1 MTAAEAVMGKSLPF
15 DYERLA
21 ECIADG
27 RKDEVVIDF
36 ARLLSAHY
44 GRMVKHFSSGSVDP
58 HNNKT
63 LFLEAADIWC
73 RRVLA
78 PVRDRAA
85 MGQSRG
91 RTVTDPK
98 EIIEHYLTPWYEALK
113 LEDPSRYRM
122 RDMGPAPV
130 YAGTE
135 DDATCL
141 MLSICAS
148 VDVTPIR
155 FKVGKN
161 GGKVARTWG
170 KVHADG
176 NWYDSDVND
185 PLLVL
190 GEHHEFEDYDEVEV
204 PL

>member
-1 MTAAEAVMGKSLPF
+1 MGKALPF
-15 DYERLA
+15 DYRELA
-21 ECIADG
+21 ECIAAG

-44 GRMVKHFSSGSVDP
+44 ARMVKHFSNGEVDP
-58 HNNKT
+58 HNNKA
-63 LFLEAADIWC
+63 LFLEASDVWC
-73 RRVLA
+73 RRVFA

-85 MGQSRG
+85 MGLVRTGG
-91 RTVTDPK
+91 RKVTDPK
-98 EIIEHYLTPWYEALK
+98 ELIEYYLTPWYEALK
-113 LEDPSRYRM
+113 LEDPSQYRM
-122 RDMGPAPV
+122 RDMGPTPV
-130 YAGTE
+130 YVGSE
-135 DDATCL
+135 DEATCL

-155 FKVGKN
+155 FRVGKN
-161 GGKVARTWG
+161 GGQVARVWG
-170 KVHADG
+170 KVNADG
-176 NWYDSDVND
+176 RWYDTDIND